1 MSVAGAEQAA
11 LAPDARGGLIEIV
24 AAARRAVAVM
34 TDLPVDQIVSCEA
47 DGDTWQVILD
57 VVEAPA
63 RIGDNDLLAT
73 YELALGP
80 RGELQRIARL
90 GRYHRED
97 PAS

>member
-1 MSVAGAEQAA
+1 VGSPEPAA
-11 LAPDARGGLIEIV
+11 FAPDARGGLIEIV

-34 TDLPVDQIVSCEA
+34 TDLPIDQIVSCEA
-47 DGDTWQVILD
+47 DGETWRVVLD

-73 YELALGP
+73 YELALGSS
-80 RGELQRIARL
+80 GELHRIARL

-97 PAS
+97 PPS